1 MQKAGLNL
9 LQLLVTQFEEEVF
22 TIQEAFTVLDVPILR
37 KKDQKAV

>member
-1 MQKAGLNL
+1 MRKAGLNL

-22 TIQEAFTVLDVPILR
+22 TIQEAFTVLDILILR